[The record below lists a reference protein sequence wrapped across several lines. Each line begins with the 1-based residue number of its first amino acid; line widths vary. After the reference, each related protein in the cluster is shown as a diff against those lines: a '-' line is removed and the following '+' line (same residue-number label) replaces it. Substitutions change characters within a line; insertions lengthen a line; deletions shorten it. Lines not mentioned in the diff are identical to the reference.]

1 MPENSNN
8 RNIRLNSWIS
18 FFITIAGIILTAW
31 VLSLSRIRLDLTEDK
46 RYTLSDQSVKVLK
59 GIKNDIY
66 IQVYLDGEM
75 QIPLKRLKR
84 SVQEMLEEFRI
95 ASDRKITF
103 QFINPSASGDEEQRE
118 AIFQVLYNKGLIP
131 VRAHYTDDAGG
142 TSQRLVF
149 PGMIINYDGIEVPV
163 NFLKNNQALSYEQNI
178 LHSIEGLEYEMIQ
191 TIATVS
197 SDTIHKVAF
206 LEGHGELSEVEVADI
221 TLNLSKYFTID
232 RGVINGIH
240 GILDQ
245 YSAVIIAAPDEQF
258 SEADKFVIDQYIM
271 NGGKVLWLLEQVYV
285 NRDSLSFGE
294 TAGFYYPLN
303 IEDQLFR
310 YGARI
315 NPEVIQDM
323 MDCMLIRL
331 SVTAGGGQRQI
342 VPAPWIYYPLL
353 SPNQQHPVT
362 RNLNKVKGEFVN
374 TIDTVGMDKSIKK
387 TILLHTSDYSR
398 TISPPMFI
406 KLQEAET
413 VPDAKE
419 FNKSRLTAAVLLEGV
434 FSSAFRNRMPG
445 AFLGESN
452 IQVSNESLP
461 TRMIVIADGD
471 IIRNEVQRSGSTEI
485 PLPLGQD
492 KYTGQ
497 LFGNRDFLLNCV
509 NYLVDQ
515 NDLMQLRSREM
526 KLRLLDRAKIKDQ
539 RIFWQVLNVMAPVI
553 LVILSGLIY
562 HFIRVRAY
570 SKFR

>member
-118 AIFQVLYNKGLIP
+118 AIFQDLYNKGLIP
-131 VRAHYTDDAGG
+131 IRAHYTDDAGG

-315 NPEVIQDM
+315 NPEIIQDM

-398 TISPPMFI
+398 TIAPPMFI

-461 TRMIVIADGD
+461 TRI
-471 IIRNEVQRSGSTEI
+471 
-485 PLPLGQD
+485 
-492 KYTGQ
+492 
-497 LFGNRDFLLNCV
+497 
-509 NYLVDQ
+509 
-515 NDLMQLRSREM
+515 
-526 KLRLLDRAKIKDQ
+526 
-539 RIFWQVLNVMAPVI
+539 
-553 LVILSGLIY
+553 
-562 HFIRVRAY
+562 
-570 SKFR
+570 

>member
-118 AIFQVLYNKGLIP
+118 AIFQDLYNKGLIP
-131 VRAHYTDDAGG
+131 IRAHYTDDAGG

-315 NPEVIQDM
+315 NPEIIQDM

-353 SPNQQHPVT
+353 SPNQNHPVT

-398 TISPPMFI
+398 TIAPPMFI

-562 HFIRVRAY
+562 HLIRVRTY

>member
-353 SPNQQHPVT
+353 SPNQNHPVT

>member
-118 AIFQVLYNKGLIP
+118 AIFQDLYNKGLIP
-131 VRAHYTDDAGG
+131 IRAHYTDDAGG

-353 SPNQQHPVT
+353 SPNQNHPVT

-562 HFIRVRAY
+562 HLIRVRTY

>member
-1 MPENSNN
+1 
-8 RNIRLNSWIS
+8 
-18 FFITIAGIILTAW
+18 
-31 VLSLSRIRLDLTEDK
+31 
-46 RYTLSDQSVKVLK
+46 
-59 GIKNDIY
+59 
-66 IQVYLDGEM
+66 
-75 QIPLKRLKR
+75 
-84 SVQEMLEEFRI
+84 
-95 ASDRKITF
+95 
-103 QFINPSASGDEEQRE
+103 
-118 AIFQVLYNKGLIP
+118 
-131 VRAHYTDDAGG
+131 
-142 TSQRLVF
+142 
-149 PGMIINYDGIEVPV
+149 MIINYDGIEVPV

-315 NPEVIQDM
+315 NPEIIQDM

-398 TISPPMFI
+398 TIAPPMFI

-562 HFIRVRAY
+562 HFIRVRTY

>member
-353 SPNQQHPVT
+353 SPNQNHPVT

-398 TISPPMFI
+398 TIAPPMFI

-562 HFIRVRAY
+562 HLIRVRTY

>member
-118 AIFQVLYNKGLIP
+118 AIFQDLYNKGLIP
-131 VRAHYTDDAGG
+131 IRAHYTDDAGG

-315 NPEVIQDM
+315 NPEIIQDM

-562 HFIRVRAY
+562 HLIRVRTY

>member
-118 AIFQVLYNKGLIP
+118 AIFQDLYNKGLIP
-131 VRAHYTDDAGG
+131 IRAHYTDDAGG

-315 NPEVIQDM
+315 NPEIIQDM

>member
-18 FFITIAGIILTAW
+18 FFITIAGITLTAW

-353 SPNQQHPVT
+353 SPNQNHPVT

-562 HFIRVRAY
+562 HLIRVRTY

>member
-118 AIFQVLYNKGLIP
+118 AIFQDLYNKGLIP
-131 VRAHYTDDAGG
+131 IRAHYTDDAGG

-315 NPEVIQDM
+315 NPEIIQDM

-398 TISPPMFI
+398 TIAPPMFI

-562 HFIRVRAY
+562 HLIRVRTY

>member
-118 AIFQVLYNKGLIP
+118 AIFQDLYNKGLIP
-131 VRAHYTDDAGG
+131 IRAHYTDDAGG

-232 RGVINGIH
+232 RGVINGKH

-315 NPEVIQDM
+315 NPEIIQDM

-398 TISPPMFI
+398 TIAPPMFI

>member
-118 AIFQVLYNKGLIP
+118 AIFQDLYNKGLIP
-131 VRAHYTDDAGG
+131 IRAHYTDDAGG

-315 NPEVIQDM
+315 NPEIIQDM

-398 TISPPMFI
+398 TIAPPMFI

>member
-315 NPEVIQDM
+315 NPEIIQDM

-398 TISPPMFI
+398 TIAPPMFI

-562 HFIRVRAY
+562 HLIRVRTY

>member
-118 AIFQVLYNKGLIP
+118 AIFQDLYSKGLIP
-131 VRAHYTDDAGG
+131 IRAHYTDDAGG

-315 NPEVIQDM
+315 NPEIIQDM

-398 TISPPMFI
+398 TIAPPMFI

>member
-1 MPENSNN
+1 
-8 RNIRLNSWIS
+8 
-18 FFITIAGIILTAW
+18 
-31 VLSLSRIRLDLTEDK
+31 
-46 RYTLSDQSVKVLK
+46 
-59 GIKNDIY
+59 
-66 IQVYLDGEM
+66 
-75 QIPLKRLKR
+75 
-84 SVQEMLEEFRI
+84 
-95 ASDRKITF
+95 
-103 QFINPSASGDEEQRE
+103 
-118 AIFQVLYNKGLIP
+118 
-131 VRAHYTDDAGG
+131 
-142 TSQRLVF
+142 
-149 PGMIINYDGIEVPV
+149 
-163 NFLKNNQALSYEQNI
+163 
-178 LHSIEGLEYEMIQ
+178 
-191 TIATVS
+191 
-197 SDTIHKVAF
+197 
-206 LEGHGELSEVEVADI
+206 
-221 TLNLSKYFTID
+221 
-232 RGVINGIH
+232 
-240 GILDQ
+240 
-245 YSAVIIAAPDEQF
+245 
-258 SEADKFVIDQYIM
+258 
-271 NGGKVLWLLEQVYV
+271 
-285 NRDSLSFGE
+285 
-294 TAGFYYPLN
+294 
-303 IEDQLFR
+303 
-310 YGARI
+310 
-315 NPEVIQDM
+315 
-323 MDCMLIRL
+323 MLIRL

-398 TISPPMFI
+398 TIAPPMFI

>member
-1 MPENSNN
+1 MPENSNS

-18 FFITIAGIILTAW
+18 FIITIAGIILTAW

-46 RYTLSDQSVKVLK
+46 RYTLSDQSVKVLN

-66 IQVYLDGEM
+66 VQVYLDGEM

-95 ASDRKITF
+95 ASGRKITF
-103 QFINPSASGDEEQRE
+103 EFINPSASGDDQQRE
-118 AIFQVLYNKGLIP
+118 AIFQDLYSKGLSP
-131 VRAHYTDDAGG
+131 VRAHYTDDEGG
-142 TSQRLVF
+142 ASQRLVF
-149 PGMIINYDGIEVPV
+149 PGMIINFNGIEVPV

-206 LEGHGELSEVEVADI
+206 LEGHGELSEAEVADI
-221 TLNLSKYFTID
+221 TINLARYFTVD
-232 RGVINGIH
+232 RGIINGKH

-245 YSAVIIAAPDEQF
+245 YSAVIIAAPEEEF

-285 NRDSLSFGE
+285 NRDSLSSGE

-310 YGARI
+310 YGTRI
-315 NPEVIQDM
+315 NPEVIQD

-353 SPNQQHPVT
+353 SPDKHHPVT

-398 TISPPMFI
+398 TIAPPMLI

-413 VPDAKE
+413 VPDEKE
-419 FNKSRLTAAVLLEGV
+419 FNRSRLAAAVLLEGV
-434 FSSAFRNRMPG
+434 FPSAFRNRMTG
-445 AFLGESN
+445 TLFGNSN
-452 IQVSNESLP
+452 IRVSNESLP

-471 IIRNEVQRSGSTEI
+471 IIRNEVQRSGSAEI

-497 LFGNRDFLLNCV
+497 LFGNRDFLLNCM

-526 KLRLLDRAKIKDQ
+526 KLRLLDRVRIKDQ
-539 RIFWQVLNVMAPVI
+539 RILWQVFNILAPVI
-553 LVILSGLIY
+553 LVILAGLIY
-562 HFIRVRAY
+562 NFVRVRTY
-570 SKFR
+570 SKYR

>member
-118 AIFQVLYNKGLIP
+118 AIFQNLYSKGLIP
-131 VRAHYTDDAGG
+131 IRAHYTDDAGG

-232 RGVINGIH
+232 RGVINGKH

-353 SPNQQHPVT
+353 SPNQNHPVT

-562 HFIRVRAY
+562 HFIRVRTY

>member
-118 AIFQVLYNKGLIP
+118 AIFQDLYNKGLIP
-131 VRAHYTDDAGG
+131 IRAHYTDDAGG

-315 NPEVIQDM
+315 NPEIIQDM

-398 TISPPMFI
+398 TIAPPMFI

-419 FNKSRLTAAVLLEGV
+419 FNKSRLTAAVLREGV

-562 HFIRVRAY
+562 HFIRVRTY

>member
-18 FFITIAGIILTAW
+18 FFITIAGITLTAW

-353 SPNQQHPVT
+353 SPNQNHPVT

-398 TISPPMFI
+398 TIAPPMFI

-562 HFIRVRAY
+562 HLIRVRTY

>member
-46 RYTLSDQSVKVLK
+46 RYTLSEQSVKVLK

-103 QFINPSASGDEEQRE
+103 QFINPSASGNDEQRE
-118 AIFQVLYNKGLIP
+118 AIFQNLYSKGLIP
-131 VRAHYTDDAGG
+131 IRAHYTDDAGG

-232 RGVINGIH
+232 RGVINGKH

-353 SPNQQHPVT
+353 SPNQNHPVT

-562 HFIRVRAY
+562 HFIRVRTY

>member
-118 AIFQVLYNKGLIP
+118 AIFQDLYNKGLIP
-131 VRAHYTDDAGG
+131 IRAHYTDDAGG

-315 NPEVIQDM
+315 NPEIIQDM

-398 TISPPMFI
+398 TIAPPMFI

-562 HFIRVRAY
+562 HFIRVRTY